1 MNKAAQQLR
10 QLLAKN
16 EIYLAPGVYD
26 GLSAKLAEQAGFPII
41 YASGGAIARSMGVP
55 DMGLISWTQVVER
68 VQTIVDAVNVPVIA
82 DFDNGYGNALNA
94 QYAIKQF
101 ERTGAAGV
109 HMEDQ
114 SLPKRCGHLAGK
126 DIVSTAEFVQ
136 KIKAVKEVVDPDFY
150 LIARTDAIAIEGIDA
165 AIERARLYAEA
176 GADMLFIEAPT
187 THEEIERIG
196 KELPYPKLLN
206 MFHSGKT
213 PIVELATL
221 KSWGYQ
227 LVIDPS
233 DLQRAAITAM
243 QHTLKVIQQTG
254 HSTSISNE
262 LASFA
267 EREKIIGTDDYIKTS
282 EKYKSS

>member
-1 MNKAAQQLR
+1 MSNASQQLR
-10 QLLAKN
+10 QLLKQDK
-16 EIYLAPGVYD
+16 IYLAPGVSD
-26 GLSAKLAEQAGFPII
+26 GLTAKLVEQADFPIV

-68 VQTIVDAVNVPVIA
+68 LQQIVDAVSVPVIG

-94 QYAIKQF
+94 RYAIKQF
-101 ERTGAAGV
+101 ERTGIAAV

-114 SLPKRCGHLAGK
+114 SLPKRCGHLSGK

-136 KIKAVKEVVDPDFY
+136 KIKAVKDVLDPDFY
-150 LIARTDAIAIEGIDA
+150 LIARTDAIAIDGLDA
-165 AIERARLYAEA
+165 AIERGHHYAEA

-187 THEEIERIG
+187 SLEQIEKIG

-213 PIVELATL
+213 PLVKLEQL
-221 KSWGYQ
+221 KAWGYQ

-233 DLQRAAITAM
+233 DLQRAAIAAI
-243 QHTLKVIQQTG
+243 QRTLTVIKKEG
-254 HSTSISNE
+254 HSESISSQ

-267 EREKIIGTDDYIKTS
+267 DRENIIGTDAYMKISD
-282 EKYKSS
+282 KYKHL

>member
-1 MNKAAQQLR
+1 MHKASQQLR
-10 QLLAKN
+10 QLLQKD

-26 GLSAKLAEQAGFPII
+26 GLSAKLADQASFPLI

-68 VQTIVDAVNVPVIA
+68 LQTIVDAVTVPVIA

-94 QYAIKQF
+94 RYAIKHF
-101 ERTGAAGV
+101 ERTGIAAV

-126 DIVSTAEFVQ
+126 DIVSTEEFVQ
-136 KIKAVKEVVDPDFY
+136 KIKAVKDVLDPNFY
-150 LIARTDAIAIEGIDA
+150 LIARTDAIAIDGIDA
-165 AIERARLYAEA
+165 AIERGHRYAEA

-187 THEEIERIG
+187 TVEQIEKIG

-213 PIVELATL
+213 PIVELTKL

-233 DLQRAAITAM
+233 DLQRAAISAI
-243 QHTLKVIQQTG
+243 QRTLKVIKQTG
-254 HSTSISNE
+254 HSESICNE

-267 EREKIIGTDDYIKTS
+267 DREKVIGTEGYMKISDQ
-282 EKYKSS
+282 YKH

>member
-1 MNKAAQQLR
+1 MNKATQQLR
-10 QLLAKN
+10 QLLSKD

-26 GLSAKLAEQAGFPII
+26 GLSAKLAELAEFPLI
-41 YASGGAIARSMGVP
+41 YASGGAISRSMGVP
-55 DMGLISWTQVVER
+55 DMGLISWTQIVER
-68 VQTIVDAVNVPVIA
+68 VQLIVDAVNVPVIA

-94 QYAIKQF
+94 QYAIKKF
-101 ERTGAAGV
+101 IRTGVAAV

-114 SLPKRCGHLAGK
+114 SFPKRCGHLAGK
-126 DIVSTAEFVQ
+126 DIVSTSEFVN
-136 KIKAVKEVVDPDFY
+136 KIKAVKDVAGADCY
-150 LIARTDAIAIEGIDA
+150 LIARTDAIAIDGTEA
-165 AIERARLYAEA
+165 AIERGHCYAEA

-187 THEEIERIG
+187 TLEQIERIG

-243 QHTLKVIQQTG
+243 QRTLKVIKQAG
-254 HSTSISNE
+254 HSASISNE
-262 LASFA
+262 LASFK
-267 EREKIIGTDDYIKTS
+267 EREEIIRTDEYIQTA
-282 EKYKSS
+282 EKYK

>member
-1 MNKAAQQLR
+1 MK
-10 QLLAKN
+10 
-16 EIYLAPGVYD
+16 IYLAPGVYD
-26 GLSAKLAEQAGFPII
+26 GLSAKLAEQAGFQLI

-55 DMGLISWTQVVER
+55 DMGLISWTQIVER
-68 VQTIVDAVNVPVIA
+68 VQLIVDAVNVPVIA

-94 QYAIKQF
+94 QYTIKQF
-101 ERTGAAGV
+101 ARTGVAAV

-126 DIVSTAEFVQ
+126 DIVSTSEFVQ
-136 KIKAVKEVVDPDFY
+136 KIKAVKDTLDADCY
-150 LIARTDAIAIEGIDA
+150 LIARTDAIAVDGIEA
-165 AIERARLYAEA
+165 AIERGHRYAEA

-187 THEEIERIG
+187 TLEQIERIA

-213 PIVELATL
+213 PIVELAAL
-221 KSWGYQ
+221 KSRGYQ

-233 DLQRAAITAM
+233 DLQRAAIAAM
-243 QHTLKVIQQTG
+243 QRTLKVIKQTG
-254 HSTSISNE
+254 HSANISNE

-267 EREKIIGTDDYIKTS
+267 EREKIIGTDGYMMIA
-282 EKYKSS
+282 EKYK

>member
-1 MNKAAQQLR
+1 MNTASKNLR
-10 QLLAKN
+10 KLFEQDKL
-16 EIYLAPGVYD
+16 YLAPGVYD
-26 GLSAKLAEQAGFPII
+26 GLSAKLVEQANFPLV

-55 DMGLISWTQVVER
+55 DMGLISWSQIVGVL
-68 VQTIVDAVNVPVIA
+68 QQIVDAVEVPVIA

-94 QYAIKQF
+94 QFAIKHF
-101 ERTGAAGV
+101 ERTGIAAV

-126 DIVSTAEFVQ
+126 EIVTTKEFIQ
-136 KIKAVKEVVDPDFY
+136 KIKAVKDVADPDFY
-150 LIARTDAIAIEGIDA
+150 LIARTDAIAVEGFEA
-165 AIERARLYAEA
+165 ALERGHKYAEA

-187 THEEIERIG
+187 TIEQIERIG

-213 PIVELATL
+213 PLVKLETL
-221 KSWGYQ
+221 KEWGYT

-243 QHTLKVIQQTG
+243 QRTLTVIKETG
-254 HSTSISNE
+254 NSESINKE

-267 EREKIIGTDDYIKTS
+267 ERETIIGSKNYIELS
-282 EKYKSS
+282 EKYKH

>member
-1 MNKAAQQLR
+1 MNKATHQFR
-10 QLLAKN
+10 ELLSKD

-55 DMGLISWTQVVER
+55 DLGLISWTQIVER
-68 VQTIVDAVNVPVIA
+68 IQLIVDAVNVPVIA
-82 DFDNGYGNALNA
+82 DFDNGYGNAINA
-94 QYAIKQF
+94 NYTIKQF
-101 ERTGAAGV
+101 ARTGVAAV
-109 HMEDQ
+109 HLEDQ

-126 DIVSTAEFVQ
+126 DIVSTSEFVQ
-136 KIKAVKEVVDPDFY
+136 KIKAVKDVIDANCY
-150 LIARTDAIAIEGIDA
+150 LIARTDAIAIDGIDA
-165 AIERARLYAEA
+165 AIERGHRYAEA

-187 THEEIERIG
+187 TLEQIERIG

-213 PIVELATL
+213 PIVDFATL
-221 KSWGYQ
+221 KLWGYQ

-233 DLQRAAITAM
+233 DLQRAAISAM
-243 QHTLKVIQQTG
+243 QRTLKVIKQTG

-262 LASFA
+262 LTSFE
-267 EREKIIGTDDYIKTS
+267 EREKIIGTHDYIQAA
-282 EKYKSS
+282 EKYK

>member
-1 MNKAAQQLR
+1 MNKTASQQLR
-10 QLLAKN
+10 HLLSQN
-16 EIYLAPGVYD
+16 QIYLAPGVYD
-26 GLSAKLAEQAGFPII
+26 GLSAKLVEQANFPII

-55 DMGLISWTQVVER
+55 DMGLVSWTQVVER
-68 VQTIVDAVNVPVIA
+68 VQQIVDAVHVPVIA

-94 QYAIKQF
+94 RYAIKQF
-101 ERTGAAGV
+101 EKMGVAAV

-114 SLPKRCGHLAGK
+114 SLPKRCGHLSGK

-136 KIKAVKEVVDPDFY
+136 KIKAVKDVLDPNFY
-150 LIARTDAIAIEGIDA
+150 LIARTDAIAIDGIDA
-165 AIERARLYAEA
+165 AIERGHRYAEA

-187 THEEIERIG
+187 TLEQIERIG

-213 PIVELATL
+213 PLVELKQL
-221 KSWGYQ
+221 KQWGYQ

-233 DLQRAAITAM
+233 DLQRAAIAAM
-243 QHTLKVIQQTG
+243 QRTLKVIAVQG
-254 HSTSISNE
+254 HSQSICSE

-267 EREKIIGTDDYIKTS
+267 DRETIIGTQEYMDIS
-282 EKYKSS
+282 ERYKH

>member
-1 MNKAAQQLR
+1 MSQQLR
-10 QLLAKN
+10 QLFKKD

-26 GLSAKLAEQAGFPII
+26 GLSAKLVEQANFPII

-55 DMGLISWTQVVER
+55 DMGLISWTQIVER
-68 VQTIVDAVNVPVIA
+68 LQTMVDAVNIPVIA

-94 QYAIKQF
+94 RYAIKHF
-101 ERTGAAGV
+101 ERTGVAAM

-126 DIVSTAEFVQ
+126 DIVSTEEFVQ
-136 KIKAVKEVVDPDFY
+136 KIKAVKDVLDPDFY
-150 LIARTDAIAIEGIDA
+150 LIARTDAIAIDGLEA
-165 AIERARLYAEA
+165 AIERGHRYAEA

-187 THEEIERIG
+187 TVEQIERIG

-213 PIVELATL
+213 PIVELAQL
-221 KSWGYQ
+221 KKWGYQ

-233 DLQRAAITAM
+233 DLQRAAIAAM
-243 QHTLKVIQQTG
+243 QRTLKVIKQFG
-254 HSTSISNE
+254 HSKNIADQ

-267 EREKIIGTDDYIKTS
+267 EREEIIGTEAYMKIADQ
-282 EKYKSS
+282 YKH

>member
-1 MNKAAQQLR
+1 MNKGSEQLR
-10 QLLAKN
+10 QLFKQDK
-16 EIYLAPGVYD
+16 IYLAPGAYD
-26 GLSAKLAEQAGFPII
+26 GLSAKLIEQAGFPIV

-68 VQTIVDAVNVPVIA
+68 LQQIVDSVNVPVIG

-94 QYAIKQF
+94 RYAIKQF
-101 ERTGAAGV
+101 ERTGVAAV

-136 KIKAVKEVVDPDFY
+136 KIKAVKDVLDPSFY
-150 LIARTDAIAIEGIDA
+150 LIARTDAIAIDGIDA
-165 AIERARLYAEA
+165 AIERGHRYIEA

-187 THEEIERIG
+187 TVEQIQKIG

-213 PIVELATL
+213 PLVELATL
-221 KSWGYQ
+221 KVWGYQ

-233 DLQRAAITAM
+233 DLQRAGIAAM
-243 QHTLKVIQQTG
+243 QRTLAVIKKDG
-254 HSTSISNE
+254 HSESICKE

-267 EREKIIGTDDYIKTS
+267 DRENIIGTDAFMKLS
-282 EKYKSS
+282 EQYKH

>member
-1 MNKAAQQLR
+1 MNRATQQLR
-10 QLLAKN
+10 ELLSKD

-26 GLSAKLAEQAGFPII
+26 GLSAKLAEQAEFPLI

-68 VQTIVDAVNVPVIA
+68 VQLIVDAVNVPVIA

-94 QYAIKQF
+94 KYTIKQF
-101 ERTGAAGV
+101 ARAGV
-109 HMEDQ
+109 AAVHLEDQ

-126 DIVSTAEFVQ
+126 DIVSTSEFVQ
-136 KIKAVKEVVDPDFY
+136 KIKAVKDVIDANCY
-150 LIARTDAIAIEGIDA
+150 LIARTDAIAIDGIDA
-165 AIERARLYAEA
+165 AIERGHRYAEA

-187 THEEIERIG
+187 TLEQIERIG

-213 PIVELATL
+213 PIVGLGTL

-243 QHTLKVIQQTG
+243 QRTLKVIKQTG
-254 HSTSISNE
+254 HSGKISNE
-262 LASFA
+262 LTSFD
-267 EREKIIGTDDYIKTS
+267 EREKIIGTNEYIRAA
-282 EKYKSS
+282 EKYK

>member
-1 MNKAAQQLR
+1 MNKATQQLKE
-10 QLLAKN
+10 LLSKD

-26 GLSAKLAEQAGFPII
+26 GLSAKIAEQAEFPLI
-41 YASGGAIARSMGVP
+41 YASGGAIARSMGLP
-55 DMGLISWTQVVER
+55 DMGLISWTQIVER
-68 VQTIVDAVNVPVIA
+68 VQLIVDAVSVPVIA

-94 QYAIKQF
+94 QHAVKQF
-101 ERTGAAGV
+101 VRTGVAAI

-126 DIVSTAEFVQ
+126 DIVSAAEFVQ
-136 KIKAVKEVVDPDFY
+136 KIKAVKDVIGSDCY
-150 LIARTDAIAIEGIDA
+150 LIARTDAIAIDGIDA
-165 AIERARLYAEA
+165 AIERGHQYAEA

-187 THEEIERIG
+187 TVEQIERIG

-206 MFHSGKT
+206 MFYSGKT
-213 PIVELATL
+213 PIVELSTL

-233 DLQRAAITAM
+233 DLQRAAIAAF
-243 QHTLKVIQQTG
+243 QRTLQVIKKTG
-254 HSTSISNE
+254 HSTSISSE

-267 EREKIIGTDDYIKTS
+267 DRERIIGTDEYMKAS
-282 EKYKSS
+282 EKYK

>member
-1 MNKAAQQLR
+1 MNKATQQLR
-10 QLLAKN
+10 QLLSKD

-26 GLSAKLAEQAGFPII
+26 GLSAKLAEQAGFPLI

-55 DMGLISWTQVVER
+55 DMGLISWTQIVER
-68 VQTIVDAVNVPVIA
+68 LQLIVDAVSVPVIA
-82 DFDNGYGNALNA
+82 DFDNGYGNVLNA

-101 ERTGAAGV
+101 ARTGVAAV

-114 SLPKRCGHLAGK
+114 SLPKRCGHIAGI
-126 DIVSTAEFVQ
+126 DIVPASEFVQ
-136 KIKAVKEVVDPDFY
+136 KIRAVKEAIADDLY
-150 LIARTDAIAIEGIDA
+150 LIARTDAIAVDGVDA
-165 AIERARLYAEA
+165 AIERGHLYAQA

-187 THEEIERIG
+187 TVEQIERIG

-206 MFHSGKT
+206 MFFSGKT
-213 PIVELATL
+213 PIVELSVL
-221 KSWGYQ
+221 KSFGYK

-243 QHTLKVIQQTG
+243 QRTLKTVKQAG
-254 HSTSISNE
+254 HSASISTE

-267 EREKIIGTDDYIKTS
+267 EREKIIGTDTYMKIA
-282 EKYKSS
+282 EKYKP